1 MKTYKT
7 SKKANG
13 NRIVEELNAN
23 VLTATFT
30 SKEGKQ
36 KADVY
41 KSENTQIREIV
52 AIGTCAPVN
61 MIFQETV
68 FITF

>member
-13 NRIVEELNAN
+13 NRIAEELNAN

-52 AIGTCAPVN
+52 ASGTCAPVN
-61 MIFQETV
+61 MIFQETI

>member
-7 SKKANG
+7 PQKAHE
-13 NRIVEELNAN
+13 NRIVAELNAN
-23 VLTATFT
+23 VLTSTFL

-41 KSENTQIREIV
+41 RREGSPVGSIV
-52 AIGTCAPVN
+52 AHGTCAPIG
-61 MIFQETV
+61 MKLEQTV
-68 FITF
+68 MITF

>member
-7 SKKANG
+7 TQKAHE
-13 NRIVEELNAN
+13 NRIVAELNAS

-41 KSENTQIREIV
+41 KSENTSVKKIV
-52 AIGTCAPVN
+52 ANGTCAPVN